1 MKLLFIFLA
10 MTGIPAV
17 LVYLKFRTA
26 GVTVISFIGGLFVFA
41 IIGLFVTEKEHSYM
55 EKTPMSFEMELV
67 SGNIICRTFSLPS
80 TLTKYYIDTR
90 GRGSAYVAIYEW
102 EKSTLFG
109 TSTIERHR
117 ILKNGVIDIKKV
129 DSCSGFSEK

>member
-1 MKLLFIFLA
+1 

-67 SGNIICRTFSLPS
+67 SGNIICRTFNLPS
-80 TLTKYYIDTR
+80 TITKYYIDTR
-90 GRGSAYVAIYEW
+90 GRGSAYVAIYKW
-102 EKSTLFG
+102 EKSILFG

-117 ILKNGVIDIKKV
+117 ILKHGVIDIKKV